1 MSALL
6 WIFAVANVANGLWML
21 FDPAGWYVG
30 LPAAVPDTGRSTRT
44 WCATS
49 ALRSVCGI
57 GFGWCAQNLE
67 RALPVFVGITLFY
80 GGHATTHVADIVEG
94 RLPPS
99 ALAHRSTAREVADDR
114 ARSCIGVW
122 LARRG
127 N

>member
-30 LPAAVPDTGRSTRT
+30 LPAAVPDTGPFNPHLVRDVGV
-44 WCATS
+44 AY
-49 ALRSVCGI
+49 SVCGI

-80 GGHATTHVADIVEG
+80 GGHAITHVADIVEG

-99 ALAHRSTAREVADDR
+99 HWLIDTPLVFAPTIVLVVMGT
-114 ARSCIGVW
+114 W

>member
-6 WIFAVANVANGLWML
+6 WIFAVVNVANGLWML

-30 LPAAVPDTGRSTRT
+30 LPAAVPDTGPFNPHLVRDVGV
-44 WCATS
+44 AF
-49 ALRSVCGI
+49 SVCGI
-57 GFGWCAQNLE
+57 GLAWCAQNLE

-80 GGHATTHVADIVEG
+80 GGHAIMHVADIVEG

-99 ALAHRSTAREVADDR
+99 HWLIDTPLVFAPTIVLVVMGA
-114 ARSCIGVW
+114 W

>member
-21 FDPAGWYVG
+21 FDPAGCMSACR
-30 LPAAVPDTGRSTRT
+30 LRCPTRGRSTRT
-44 WCATS
+44 GCATS
-49 ALRSVCGI
+49 ALRSASAASVS
-57 GFGWCAQNLE
+57 
-67 RALPVFVGITLFY
+67 VGVRRISSVLCRCSSASRFFY
-80 GGHATTHVADIVEG
+80 GGHAITHVADIVEG

-99 ALAHRSTAREVADDR
+99 HWLIDTPLVFAPTIMLVVMGA
-114 ARSCIGVW
+114 W